1 MSTLLAHT
9 QEKLQNVESSMG
21 FMQAEHAHTL
31 HGLHEEI
38 HKLQT
43 KCSEL
48 TFELHMNSAVPSTTQ
63 CDHRGE
69 INLLKQKYKAK
80 LTEIREDNVK
90 LKTGLDTKIAKV
102 KLLEFQAKTHKEDS
116 IESLQKKDILIKSL
130 RAELDTKSDDLAYL
144 MSKLHNAKLIQMK
157 VPEKDRLTSSE
168 RSKRGFSP
176 TPPPLRKNSPRPHS
190 RCRSIDFSQNMLSD
204 PMTAAAAEILS
215 EQDSA
220 VIVTNNVPLPAIG
233 DKSAS
238 RSFLSKM
245 KFNRTREPK
254 PLMMNHQQ
262 SRAAQ

>member
-48 TFELHMNSAVPSTTQ
+48 TFELHMNSAGPSTAQ

-80 LTEIREDNVK
+80 LSEIREDNVK
-90 LKTGLDTKIAKV
+90 LKTGLDTKIAKI

-116 IESLQKKDILIKSL
+116 IESLQKKDLLIKTL

-144 MSKLHNAKLIQMK
+144 MSKLHNAKIVQMK
-157 VPEKDRLTSSE
+157 VPEKERLGTSE

-190 RCRSIDFSQNMLSD
+190 RCRSIDFSQSMLSD
-204 PMTAAAAEILS
+204 PMTVAAAEILS

-220 VIVTNNVPLPAIG
+220 VILSQNVPLPAIG
-233 DKSAS
+233 DNKGS

-262 SRAAQ
+262 SRTAQ